1 MSWKNAAKNVQ
12 WTEDKEAVTYP
23 RIRWNN
29 GRRVGRVG
37 EPGQF
42 YVKAQYLNS
51 CPDGWAESQLYPN
64 EEGYEAPDIAMV
76 PIARRTQPFTMA
88 DGVMTWHKHYERDQ
102 GMKLY
107 TEIVCFLRGYNEPVI
122 FACKGWIAGRITA
135 VKRSVFQEHNEYVV
149 KTANAAAEAPLPQW
163 AFWVEFGGAYDKAGK
178 PVFIE
183 VGSGSQKA
191 ALHDVILKGN
201 LTQAATDSQIEALY
215 IGDELFNKAAVL
227 RAELVTS
234 GWLEERRGNTQAE
247 ELAAATPK
255 IAPQADVPFDEEAI
269 F

>member
-12 WTEDKEAVTYP
+12 WTEDTEKATYP

-42 YVKAQYLNS
+42 YVKAQYMNG
-51 CPDGWAESQLYPN
+51 CPVGWAESQLYPN
-64 EEGYEAPDIAMV
+64 EEGYEAADIAII
-76 PIARRTQPFTMA
+76 PIARRTQPFTMV
-88 DGVMTWHKHYERDQ
+88 DGVMTWHKQYERDK

-107 TEIVCFLRGYNEPVI
+107 TEIVCFLRGYDEPVI

-135 VKRSVFQEHNEYVV
+135 VKRSVFQEHNDLVV
-149 KTANAAAEAPLPQW
+149 KVANAQAEAALPQW
-163 AFWVEFGGAYDKAGK
+163 AFWVEFGGAYDKQGK

-191 ALHDVILKGN
+191 ALHDVVWLGGI
-201 LTQAATDSQIEALY
+201 TQPANDKQIEALY

-227 RAELVTS
+227 RAELVNS

-247 ELAAATPK
+247 EIAAATPK
-255 IAPQADVPFDEEAI
+255 IAPQSEVPYDEESI